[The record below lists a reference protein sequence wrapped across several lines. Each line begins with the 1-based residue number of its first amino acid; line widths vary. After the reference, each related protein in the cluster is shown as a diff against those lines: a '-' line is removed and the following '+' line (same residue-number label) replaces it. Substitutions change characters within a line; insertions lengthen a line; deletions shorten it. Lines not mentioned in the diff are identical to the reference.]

1 MKLVPFVRAHLEA
14 VLAVE
19 EEVFA
24 GKDPWSRMAFEGEL
38 INPQA
43 VWLVADV
50 DGGLAGYAG
59 GWAGG
64 ADFHLLNLAVA
75 PAFRRRGIA
84 RELVRGVLGRA
95 TERGCR
101 RATLEVRK
109 GNDHARRLYESLGF
123 AAAGCRPRHYS
134 DGEDAVIYWLER
146 IAG

>member
-1 MKLVPFVRAHLEA
+1 MNLVPFARAHLEA

-19 EEVFA
+19 GQAFA
-24 GKDPWSRMAFEGEL
+24 GHDPWSRAAFEGEL

-43 VWLVADV
+43 IWLVAEV
-50 DGGLAGYAG
+50 DGVVGGYAG

-75 PAFRRRGIA
+75 PAFRRRGLA

-95 TERGCR
+95 AERGCR

-109 GNDHARRLYESLGF
+109 GNDHALRLYESLGF
-123 AAAGCRPRHYS
+123 VAVGVRPRHYS
-134 DGEDAVIYWLER
+134 DGEDAVIYWLES
-146 IAG
+146 IPK